1 MSLDRFL
8 SNPFCMYDSENE
20 YEDIKILEICKNL
33 SCDECKNDDDDD
45 ENTITYK
52 VKCRNVAILCEE
64 CLLGNKIFVSEFDK
78 KDIQKQIAKL
88 WLERLS

>member
-1 MSLDRFL
+1 
-8 SNPFCMYDSENE
+8 
-20 YEDIKILEICKNL
+20 L
-33 SCDECKNDDDDD
+33 SCDECKNDDDDDDD

-78 KDIQKQIAKL
+78 KDIQKTNCKIMD
-88 WLERLS
+88 